1 MPETSQLPTAV
12 LVQRAAAVC
21 VDYKASDVLILD
33 LQGVTEMTDFFVIA
47 SGASDTHVRAL
58 ADRVQEDLR
67 RDGVVA
73 HHAEGLAQG
82 RWVLLDYVDFV
93 VHLFHPALRSFYQLE
108 RLWSDAAIVP
118 MYPQGRM
125 FPQGAGS

>member
-1 MPETSQLPTAV
+1 MPETSELPTAT

-21 VDYKASDVLILD
+21 AENKASDVLILN

-47 SGASDTHVRAL
+47 SGNSDTQVRSL
-58 ADRVQEDLR
+58 ADRVQEELK

-73 HHAEGLAQG
+73 HHAEGLGQG

-108 RLWSDAAIVP
+108 RLWSDAVIVP
-118 MYPQGRM
+118 VE
-125 FPQGAGS
+125 PQGAGS